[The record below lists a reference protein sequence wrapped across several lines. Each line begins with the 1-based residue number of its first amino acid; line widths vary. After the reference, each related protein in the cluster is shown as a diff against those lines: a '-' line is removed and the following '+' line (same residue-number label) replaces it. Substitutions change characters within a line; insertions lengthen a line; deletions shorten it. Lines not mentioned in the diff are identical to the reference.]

1 MMKSIAFFCGAA
13 SGNDVKYS
21 ELAAEFGTECARR
34 GLVLYYGGARVGLMH
49 AAAQA
54 ALNAGGTVIGVTPTF
69 FSKDVVQADNI
80 TELIHVASMS
90 ERKQLLEKRADSFVA
105 IPGAFG
111 TMDEFFELLTD
122 AELGLH
128 HKPVAL
134 LNAYGFYDHIISQL
148 ELFMKEGFLKKCH
161 FDLLIIANSV
171 GELFSKIE
179 NYNNTNDQEWLERI
193 KN

>member
-1 MMKSIAFFCGAA
+1 MLKSVALFCGAS

-21 ELAAEFGTECARR
+21 ELAAQFGEECANR
-34 GLVLYYGGARVGLMH
+34 GLVLYYGGARVGLMNS
-49 AAAQA
+49 AAQA
-54 ALNAGGTVIGVTPTF
+54 ALKAGGTVIGVTPTF

-80 TELIHVASMS
+80 TELIHVSSMS
-90 ERKQLLEKRADSFVA
+90 ERKQLLEKSADCFVA

-134 LNAYGFYDHIISQL
+134 LNTFGFYNPLIAQL

-171 GELFSKIE
+171 SELFYKIE
-179 NYNNTNDQEWLERI
+179 NYNNTNDHKWLEHI